1 MKVQKFIILFSFL
14 ILLGCEDKSLPVSE
28 NGDANNKAQIEQLG
42 MVNEQ
47 LKNQISDIEKKN
59 AEEKEALRTTMNI
72 AFHIFNAINNKDFE
86 YITSISSS
94 NVQVNVEESIIYST
108 DYSYKIND
116 MDYLLENLEYR
127 YYHLEGDKLTIGFAN
142 YFSEGHS
149 TINFGF
155 VKRDGQWLFDYLVT
169 DA

>member
-1 MKVQKFIILFSFL
+1 MKVQKIVILFSFL
-14 ILLGCEDKSLPVSE
+14 ILLGCEDKSLPVLE
-28 NGDANNKAQIEQLG
+28 NDDVNNKAQIEQLRV
-42 MVNEQ
+42 VNDQ
-47 LKNQISDIEKKN
+47 LKNQISEFEKKN
-59 AEEKEALRTTMNI
+59 VEEKEALKTTMNI
-72 AFHIFNAINNKDFE
+72 AFHIFTAINNKDFE
-86 YITSISSS
+86 YITSVSSS
-94 NVQVNVEESIIYST
+94 NVQVNVEESMIYST

-127 YYHLEGDKLTIGFAN
+127 YFDLDGEKLTLGFAN

-155 VKRDGQWLFDYLVT
+155 IKHDGQWLFDYLVS